1 MNTILFFDSKLS
13 IIASGEIYHS
23 SVSFA
28 WEGRT
33 LVTTDVPGN
42 EKLIYNDVSLQI
54 IMPLF
59 EW

>member
-13 IIASGEIYHS
+13 IITSGEIYPS

-33 LVTTDVPGN
+33 LETTDVPGN

-54 IMPLF
+54 IMPLL